1 MLIGQNRGPH
11 PVNAGELM
19 HLFILGRKGRGA
31 YSFYFCIWYAQV
43 LYSVT
48 TDLPGSCHDP
58 AAKWLTLL

>member
-1 MLIGQNRGPH
+1 
-11 PVNAGELM
+11 VNAGELM

-58 AAKWLTLL
+58 AAK